1 MIGVGKLEGAASE
14 VLSSR
19 TAKVPAR
26 CRPTAAKAPA
36 KQILQ
41 KPVGGAIQGGGAD
54 VWAPSSRQIPK
65 QASPKKE
72 RIPFSDLG
80 VPKALQLRPGAERKP
95 QRDPKSL
102 QNRQQL
108 SACWRPLRTSPSP
121 SGLAYF
127 LNHHPQ
133 NKPPPPRR
141 RRLARAR
148 HFLPPPLS
156 SFAPATESQQRFLQE
171 VHQHTAQ
178 AMTDYPKMPHA

>member
-1 MIGVGKLEGAASE
+1 MSGVGKLEGAATE
-14 VLSSR
+14 ALSNS
-19 TAKVPAR
+19 TARVPAR
-26 CRPTAAKAPA
+26 CRPTAASAPA

-54 VWAPSSRQIPK
+54 VWASSSRQIPK

-102 QNRQQL
+102 QNREKL
-108 SACWRPLRTSPSP
+108 SACSRPLRTSPSL

-133 NKPPPPRR
+133 PPPHTPRTP
-141 RRLARAR
+141 LPSPTP
-148 HFLPPPLS
+148 FLLCTSYRIAAKIPS
-156 SFAPATESQQRFLQE
+156 
-171 VHQHTAQ
+171 
-178 AMTDYPKMPHA
+178 

>member
-133 NKPPPPRR
+133 NNPPPPAAAASR
-141 RRLARAR
+141 ARATSFP
-148 HFLPPPLS
+148 HPFPPLHQLQNRS
-156 SFAPATESQQRFLQE
+156 KDSFKKFTNTQLRQ
-171 VHQHTAQ
+171 
-178 AMTDYPKMPHA
+178 